1 MSLAETQG
9 KSVVED
15 IIFRSVGPVP
25 NTSASPSTTAATG
38 VTCGRPSGRTVD
50 NQ

>member
-1 MSLAETQG
+1 LRALRSPDP
-9 KSVVED
+9 VEKNND
-15 IIFRSVGPVP
+15 
-25 NTSASPSTTAATG
+25 PSMKTAATG